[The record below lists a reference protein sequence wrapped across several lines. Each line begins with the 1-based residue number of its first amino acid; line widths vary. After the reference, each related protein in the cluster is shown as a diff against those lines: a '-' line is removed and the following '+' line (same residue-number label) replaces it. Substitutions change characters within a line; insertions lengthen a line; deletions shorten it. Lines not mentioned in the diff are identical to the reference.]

1 MAIDIPT
8 LHTERLDLLPPTADC
23 ADLYR
28 TFYTDADA
36 SQLYGGPLSVVGSWT
51 RLASDLGSWHL
62 QGFGVWVLRDRE
74 RGELV
79 GVCGFW
85 QAPGWRREL
94 TWWLLPRYRS
104 RGFAQEASEA
114 VVEHAYA
121 VFGWPSVETYMV
133 DTNDQAHALV
143 RRLGGEQIERFV
155 APDGAERDL
164 FRIPRP
170 GKPAA

>member
-1 MAIDIPT
+1 
-8 LHTERLDLLPPTADC
+8 
-23 ADLYR
+23 
-28 TFYTDADA
+28 
-36 SQLYGGPLSVVGSWT
+36 
-51 RLASDLGSWHL
+51 
-62 QGFGVWVLRDRE
+62 VWVLRDRE
-74 RGELV
+74 RNELV

-121 VFGWPSVETYMV
+121 VFGWPIVETYMV

-143 RRLGGEQIERFV
+143 RRLGGERIERFV

-170 GKPAA
+170 GKPA